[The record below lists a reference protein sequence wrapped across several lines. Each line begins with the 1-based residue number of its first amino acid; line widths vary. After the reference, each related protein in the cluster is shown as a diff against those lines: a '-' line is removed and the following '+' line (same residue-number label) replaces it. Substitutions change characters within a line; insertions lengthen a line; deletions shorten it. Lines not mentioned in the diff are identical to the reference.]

1 MNIVYF
7 KRKKYFVF
15 FIFVIFIGF
24 FFRFYQLN
32 FENYWLDEM
41 VSFWSADPQ
50 ISFSETLKRSK
61 YIDQSPVLF
70 NLLLKYYFK
79 LFGYNPELGRHLA
92 LFFGFLALPFLGI
105 LSYQIKKD
113 NSFLLTVFLAAINI
127 YLIKYSQETRTY
139 SLVFL
144 LCIINLIYFYK
155 LLLIKNEN
163 IKIIF
168 FNINKTFYIFFA
180 FIFFSFLS
188 LSSHPFVFIIL
199 FSQFFYC
206 IYSLI
211 IFKNKN
217 NLFFLSLPIIIF
229 LYLIFNYE
237 YILDQIS
244 YKTNYLSQVE
254 LSFFYNYF
262 FSRFFGSKIMGSIYL
277 FTILFLVMYFK
288 KNIFLKF
295 NFYLPLIFILLF
307 SYIIPL
313 SYGFLRVPV
322 LNDRYIIFV
331 LISILILISTLIF
344 ELPNKK
350 IKFFF
355 LIFIL
360 FPTLINHFIE
370 IKFRVNSKPEF
381 AAILNLL
388 KKNETKDLV
397 LIKSRDREQKLVK
410 NYIVHMKEFTNNDFK
425 MNHMSNI
432 QSNLNFVWIICYE
445 PLVGFNCN
453 LKEKDKK
460 NFTLIDK
467 KQKHLVSAKLYKI
480 KK

>member
-32 FENYWLDEM
+32 FENYWLDEL

-168 FNINKTFYIFFA
+168 FNINKTFYIFFE

-254 LSFFYNYF
+254 LSFF
-262 FSRFFGSKIMGSIYL
+262 
-277 FTILFLVMYFK
+277 
-288 KNIFLKF
+288 
-295 NFYLPLIFILLF
+295 
-307 SYIIPL
+307 
-313 SYGFLRVPV
+313 
-322 LNDRYIIFV
+322 
-331 LISILILISTLIF
+331 
-344 ELPNKK
+344 
-350 IKFFF
+350 
-355 LIFIL
+355 
-360 FPTLINHFIE
+360 
-370 IKFRVNSKPEF
+370 
-381 AAILNLL
+381 
-388 KKNETKDLV
+388 
-397 LIKSRDREQKLVK
+397 
-410 NYIVHMKEFTNNDFK
+410 
-425 MNHMSNI
+425 
-432 QSNLNFVWIICYE
+432 
-445 PLVGFNCN
+445 
-453 LKEKDKK
+453 
-460 NFTLIDK
+460 
-467 KQKHLVSAKLYKI
+467 
-480 KK
+480 